1 MEFFDPFDGP
11 DGIVPGGVPS
21 FSDLADAA
29 FDQTLL
35 VSNVGGSYQ
44 AKIRA
49 YAEINRKV
57 KETFGLDLPNP
68 AADWDTFDQVTGERG
83 VARNGHRETEAV
95 EDIETYH
102 QRRLAELQ
110 AQDGERFKAA
120 GLDQPLE
127 DRITAVMRGVVQRN
141 QELGSRAQ
149 GTFKPLLASLWGGLR
164 ALPYDPVQVG
174 SLFVGGGATI
184 AGRIAIAGGVNA
196 GVEAVSYP
204 FTTGQKERAGL
215 ETGLGDLAKD
225 MAVAGV
231 FGAGLQGAGEAVGA
245 GARAL
250 MRNIPE
256 APKPGQKPAAADPVA
271 DPVAMPEA
279 QPAPVPDAPAMP
291 APDMDPLAA
300 RGADLVRAADDEALR
315 VRPEPVLPD
324 DHARALRETV
334 RFLDEPG
341 APAPIMPE
349 IVRDGAPALPAGLDG
364 PVASTFDYLGKSVQ
378 RRSVDP
384 RALTFDPD
392 RFQYKGG
399 GDARG
404 VTDRLSGV
412 DKWDNLAAQAVVVFE
427 QADGRL
433 IVADGHQRTGL
444 AQRLLKE
451 NLEPSV
457 SLEAFVL
464 READGWTADQ
474 VFAVATKRNLQQGTG
489 DVTDTAVALQRL
501 PEVLDKS
508 VARGNAHMRTA
519 QGLARL
525 DPDLLALVRAGGLS
539 QEAGKVIGYKLPDP
553 AQQRAAVAAIQARN
567 IKGEDVVSGFIDEMK
582 ASQMRVETTFDLFG
596 EAEITRTLAVEMA
609 ELKVK
614 VAELLKQNAKAF
626 KRVNEAA
633 DMLEAR
639 SNRIARDVNASVSE
653 ASNTAAEYVRSLS
666 IDPGPMRDM
675 MMAGAQRMAAG
686 EKLAKVARDVAKQI
700 ADATERDGIDAMLP
714 RPVTLQGVKQMTPK
728 IDDPTGPA
736 AKQRADAMER
746 SLRGEVDAA
755 RQRTDAELP
764 KEGNAGDIEK
774 RAEAA
779 AAGTLDT
786 GTGGA
791 DRGGAGAADQG
802 LQASP
807 ARTDGPAGG
816 PARLVE
822 KQGRT
827 FVDTR
832 GAAVQ
837 YHGSSVADLKPI
849 DEHYSSLN
857 YYGTGFYTTDAVD
870 VAWGYSK
877 RGSDRTGGREL
888 YQVVENRPLRILD
901 GEAAFE
907 GDIKLLVDDL
917 RGRMNDNGDLG
928 DIVLAALDE
937 NPRNL
942 RELYDNIRDIGTNDY
957 NWSADSIQEAFDV
970 LRYGW
975 EQAGYDGLA
984 HLGGLRTKT
993 EPHRVVVYFAPQR
1006 DLTVT
1011 KASYNRFDPPAAP
1024 APAAEPGAEGMPQLL
1039 LDGVAPVRDADRMA
1053 LEAARPL
1060 RGGDAAPPEG
1070 GLFDDAARDQGGL
1083 FDMVP
1088 GQDAGRIID
1097 GVAAAG
1103 ELRTRQ
1109 QVLDDLDRLDAENT
1123 LLDACLKG

>member
-1 MEFFDPFDGP
+1 MDFFDPFDGP
-11 DGIVPGGVPS
+11 SGIVPGGVPS

-57 KETFGLDLPNP
+57 KETFGIDLPNP

-83 VARNGHRETEAV
+83 VARNGHREAEAV

-110 AQDGERFKAA
+110 AQDDARFRAA

-127 DRITAVMRGVVQRN
+127 DRITHVMRGVVQRN
-141 QELGSRAQ
+141 QELGARSQ
-149 GTFKPLLASLWGGLR
+149 GTITPLLAALWGGLQ

-196 GVEAVSYP
+196 AVEAVSYP
-204 FTTGQKERAGL
+204 LTTSQKERAGL

-225 MAVAGV
+225 MAIAGV

-256 APKPGQKPAAADPVA
+256 APKPGQKPPAADPVA
-271 DPVAMPEA
+271 DPAAMPET
-279 QPAPVPDAPAMP
+279 QPAPVPDAPATP

-300 RGADLVRAADDEALR
+300 RGADLVRAADAEQLAQ
-315 VRPEPVLPD
+315 RPDVVLPD
-324 DHARALRETV
+324 DHARTLRETI

-349 IVRDGAPALPAGLDG
+349 IVLDGAPALPAGLDG
-364 PVASTFDYLGKSVQ
+364 PVASTFDYLGKTVQ
-378 RRSVDP
+378 RRTLDP
-384 RALTFDPD
+384 RILTFDPD

-404 VTDRLSGV
+404 VTDRLAGV

-444 AQRLLKE
+444 AQRLLKDGQ
-451 NLEPSV
+451 EPSLA
-457 SLEAFVL
+457 LEAFVL

-539 QEAGKVIGYKLPDP
+539 HEAGKVIGYKLPDP

-639 SNRIARDVNASVSE
+639 SNRIVRDINASVSD
-653 ASNTAAEYVRSLS
+653 ASNQAAGYVQSLS

-686 EKLAKVARDVAKQI
+686 DKLAKVARDVANEI
-700 ADATERDGIDAMLP
+700 ADATERDGINAMLP
-714 RPVTLQGVKQMTPK
+714 RPVTLEGVKQMTPK

-736 AKQRADAMER
+736 VKQRADVMER
-746 SLRGEVDAA
+746 SLVAQVQKTADAVPAAKPMTIDDLYAIAPAVDQRMREIGDAIALDLGVAFKPGPLKVRADAEAKLIRKRYNSAAQITDVVRGGFIITTPERADQVVAALKQRYGNVTDEGWFITPVGYIDRKVMAVDVDGLPVEFQLWQPELLKAKNNGGHALYSEARKPELDEALRADLQSQQIALYSEAAA
-755 RQRTDAELP
+755 RISDDWKAALGIGGNSANLDLKSSTLTSLAELP
-764 KEGNAGDIEK
+764 TSASSTRSQAPLMTD
-774 RAEAA
+774 
-779 AAGTLDT
+779 
-786 GTGGA
+786 
-791 DRGGAGAADQG
+791 
-802 LQASP
+802 QASP
-807 ARTDGPAGG
+807 GDQIAGRPSQMQVFTDAPLLNNSTVPTKPGDLSSSLSAS
-816 PARLVE
+816 E
-822 KQGRT
+822 
-827 FVDTR
+827 R
-832 GAAVQ
+832 GA
-837 YHGSSVADLKPI
+837 
-849 DEHYSSLN
+849 
-857 YYGTGFYTTDAVD
+857 
-870 VAWGYSK
+870 
-877 RGSDRTGGREL
+877 
-888 YQVVENRPLRILD
+888 
-901 GEAAFE
+901 
-907 GDIKLLVDDL
+907 DDL
-917 RGRMNDNGDLG
+917 
-928 DIVLAALDE
+928 
-937 NPRNL
+937 
-942 RELYDNIRDIGTNDY
+942 
-957 NWSADSIQEAFDV
+957 
-970 LRYGW
+970 
-975 EQAGYDGLA
+975 
-984 HLGGLRTKT
+984 
-993 EPHRVVVYFAPQR
+993 
-1006 DLTVT
+1006 
-1011 KASYNRFDPPAAP
+1011 
-1024 APAAEPGAEGMPQLL
+1024 PQLL
-1039 LDGVAPVRDADRMA
+1039 LDGVAPVRDVERMA
-1053 LEAARPL
+1053 LDAARPL
-1060 RGGDAAPPEG
+1060 RGGDAAPPAG

-1083 FDMVP
+1083 FDLVP
-1088 GQDAGRIID
+1088 GHDTGRIID
-1097 GVAAAG
+1097 GAAAAG
-1103 ELRTRQ
+1103 DLRTRQ